1 MQRLFSA
8 LATAQLNNATPWV
21 KSVLLITIAA
31 SQMSAATTANANRA
45 PRMVK
50 LVTSAFAA
58 VSSTTLA
65 LTGYNAAK
73 KLILVAVVS

>member
-1 MQRLFSA
+1 MV
-8 LATAQLNNATPWV
+8 NAILI
-21 KSVLLITIAA
+21 SVAA
-31 SQMSAATTANANRA
+31 RQMSAAITVNANRA
-45 PRMVK
+45 PPMVK

-73 KLILVAVVS
+73 KLILVAIAS